1 MVDDEG
7 NARLSER
14 ARKKPVRSEHLFPLY
29 DLGTALRLTE
39 RVERDGGG
47 SLTEETLAIAL
58 GVSSKSSS
66 FRLRGLTARQF
77 GLLTKQ
83 GPSLVTTPLGKSILK
98 PTSQEERAAALAT
111 AFLSMPLFKAVADRF
126 ASGPLPQGTAL
137 RNILEREMRVEPNRV
152 TDAERVLLDS
162 AREAGVL
169 QGDGDDRYLAF
180 ATTSNGQTSPQAGP
194 EQPTSQ
200 PLPSGNTRQEA
211 SLTAS
216 REVVPFE
223 RGMLQISEADLADFG
238 DQEFSEIWNAL
249 GKIVRARGRRM
260 RTQESRAGTGRITDQ
275 AAGLDEASP

>member
-1 MVDDEG
+1 MVDGEG

-39 RVERDGGG
+39 RVEKDGGG

-58 GVSSKSSS
+58 GMSAKSSS

-83 GPSLVTTPLGKSILK
+83 GPNLVTTPLGESILK
-98 PTSQEERAAALAT
+98 PTSQEERAAALAA
-111 AFLSMPLFKAVADRF
+111 AFLSMPLFRAVAERF
-126 ASGPLPQGTAL
+126 GSAPLPQGTAL

-169 QGDGDDRYLAF
+169 QGNGDNRYLEF
-180 ATTSNGQTSPQAGP
+180 ATTSDGQAAPHTAP
-194 EQPTSQ
+194 EQPASQ
-200 PLPSGNTRQEA
+200 PPASGDG
-211 SLTAS
+211 S
-216 REVVPFE
+216 PFG

-238 DQEFSEIWNAL
+238 DQEFSEIWNSL
-249 GKIVRARGRRM
+249 GKIVRARGRRI
-260 RTQESRAGTGRITDQ
+260 RTQERDGPGQD
-275 AAGLDEASP
+275 P

>member
-1 MVDDEG
+1 MVDGEG

-39 RVERDGGG
+39 RVEKDGGG

-58 GVSSKSSS
+58 GMSAKSSS

-83 GPSLVTTPLGKSILK
+83 GPNLVTTPLGESILK
-98 PTSQEERAAALAT
+98 PTSQEERAAALAA
-111 AFLSMPLFKAVADRF
+111 AFLSMPLFRAVAERF
-126 ASGPLPQGTAL
+126 GSAPLPQGTAL
-137 RNILEREMRVEPNRV
+137 RNILEREMRVEPDRV

-169 QGDGDDRYLAF
+169 QGNGDNRYLEF
-180 ATTSNGQTSPQAGP
+180 ATTSDGQAAPHTAP
-194 EQPTSQ
+194 EQPASQ
-200 PLPSGNTRQEA
+200 PPASGSTRQGA
-211 SLTAS
+211 SLPAS
-216 REVVPFE
+216 GDGSPFG

-238 DQEFSEIWNAL
+238 DQEFSEIWNSL
-249 GKIVRARGRRM
+249 GKIVRARGRRI
-260 RTQESRAGTGRITDQ
+260 RTQERDGPGQD
-275 AAGLDEASP
+275 P